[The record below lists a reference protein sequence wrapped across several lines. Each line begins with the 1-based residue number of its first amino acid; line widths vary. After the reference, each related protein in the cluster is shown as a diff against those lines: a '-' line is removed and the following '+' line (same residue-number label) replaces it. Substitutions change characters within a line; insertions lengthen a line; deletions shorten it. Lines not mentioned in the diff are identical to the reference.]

1 MQREKKQP
9 LPPFTSA
16 KKEAEF
22 WENHS
27 ALDYNLNF
35 SAEQLD
41 VHPDARSIPIN
52 LRLPGWLVNE
62 IQTLAQEEGVPYQR
76 LIRQVLIRFVEN
88 RQQRE
93 HSAEPG

>member
-16 KKEAEF
+16 KKDAEF

-27 ALDYNLNF
+27 ALDYHLNF

-41 VHPDARSIPIN
+41 VQPDARSIPIH

-76 LIRQVLIRFVEN
+76 LIRQVLIGFVEN

-93 HSAEPG
+93 HRTEPG